1 MSMANKQNPPLH
13 GVRVLSI
20 EQFGAAPYGS
30 MFLADLGAE
39 VIKVENL
46 PAGGDPSRR
55 TGPYL
60 LGDADSYYHQT
71 WGSNKESVA
80 LDLKQQ
86 QDRVAFDL
94 LAATADAVVNNLRGD
109 LPASMGLDYASL
121 SSVNPKLVCLHI
133 SAYGRDNGRAAWP
146 GYDFLMQAEAGL
158 MSLTGEPASSPARF
172 GPSIIDYMTG
182 MTGMVGLL
190 SCLMRARQTGLGCD
204 VDTSLFD
211 VALHQLGYSATWYL
225 NTGFAA
231 TRLPRSAHFS
241 VGPVQTYPTRD
252 GWIFVMC
259 MTQKFWEALLD
270 KLGRRDLAADARFD
284 SPNLRGQHREALSEI
299 LDTEFRKHDSNH
311 WLGILGSVLP
321 VAPVLDV
328 VQALENPFVGEN
340 GMIASV
346 PHPLNQD
353 MRMLA
358 NPLKIDG
365 VRPAQA
371 PCSPLGAGNARLV
384 PQQTDAQPSPAAQ
397 REKEVL
403 P

>member
-1 MSMANKQNPPLH
+1 MSNNQNSPLH

-80 LDLKQQ
+80 LDLKQP
-86 QDRVAFDL
+86 QDRVAFDR

-109 LPASMGLDYASL
+109 LPASMGLDYARL

-158 MSLTGEPASSPARF
+158 MSLTGEPCSSPARF

-270 KLGRRDLAADARFD
+270 KLGRRDLAADPQFA

-299 LDTEFRKHDSNH
+299 LDAEFRKHDSRH

-365 VRPAQA
+365 VRPVQT
-371 PCSPLGAGNARLV
+371 PCRPLGAGNARLV
-384 PQQTDAQPSPAAQ
+384 PQQTSAPPLPAAQ
-397 REKEVL
+397 REKKVL

>member
-1 MSMANKQNPPLH
+1 MNMATIHLPLK
-13 GVRVLSI
+13 GTRILSI

-39 VIKVENL
+39 VIKIENL

-71 WGSNKESVA
+71 WGSNKGSVA
-80 LDLKQQ
+80 LDLKLPH
-86 QDRVAFDL
+86 DRAAFEL
-94 LAATADAVVNNLRGD
+94 LVATADAVVNNLRGD
-109 LPASMGLDYASL
+109 LPSSMGLDYASL
-121 SSVNPKLVCLHI
+121 SPLNPRLVCLHI
-133 SAYGRDNGRAAWP
+133 SAYGRDNSRAAWP

-158 MSLTGEPASSPARF
+158 MSLTGDPASSPARF

-190 SCLMRARQTGLGCD
+190 SCLIRARDTGRGCD

-252 GWIFVMC
+252 GWIFIMC
-259 MTQKFWEALLD
+259 MTQKFWESLLD
-270 KLGRRDLAADARFD
+270 GLGRRDLAADPRFAT
-284 SPNLRGQHREALSEI
+284 PNLRGEHRDALSEI
-299 LDTEFRKHDSNH
+299 LDSEFRRHDTRH
-311 WLGILGSVLP
+311 WLDSLGSVLP

-328 VQALENPFVGEN
+328 VQALENPFVAES
-340 GMIASV
+340 GMVATV
-346 PHPLNQD
+346 PHPHNKD

-365 VRPAQA
+365 VRPAQEA
-371 PCSPLGAGNARLV
+371 CRPLGADNERLLR
-384 PQQTDAQPSPAAQ
+384 QQPLAGAPHP
-397 REKEVL
+397 EKETL
-403 P
+403 A